1 MPPLT
6 PDAVVLVQHR
16 LLINLTT
23 YVILE
28 HKQGL
33 YMSDGIYILKTADG
47 FRVTFSKRYDDFV
60 TIEGKLAGL
69 SVNECFGSCEPLRT
83 QENAMDEALRISK
96 KYHETDDG
104 ICLIEIGENQ
114 TFDEIVRN

>member
-6 PDAVVLVQHR
+6 PHAVVLAQHGI
-16 LLINLTT
+16 LINLTT

-47 FRVTFSKRYDDFV
+47 FRVTYSKRYDDFV
-60 TIEGKLAGL
+60 TIEGKLVGL

-83 QENAMDEALRISK
+83 QENAMDVAHRLAR

-104 ICLIEIGENQ
+104 ICLIEIGKKQ
-114 TFDEIVRN
+114 TFDEIVGI

>member
-1 MPPLT
+1 MPPYT
-6 PDAVVLVQHR
+6 PYSVVSMQHKP
-16 LLINLTT
+16 LINLTT

-33 YMSDGIYILKTADG
+33 YMADGIYILKTADG
-47 FRVTFSKRYDDFV
+47 FRVTYSKRYDDFV
-60 TIEGKLAGL
+60 TIEGKLVGL
-69 SVNECFGSCEPLRT
+69 SVNECFGSCELLLT
-83 QENAMDEALRISK
+83 QENAMDEARRLSK

-104 ICLIEIGENQ
+104 ICLIKNGQNQ